1 MKDITQI
8 QFKIKEVKNRIEKK
22 KNNRSIKKYIVYN
35 KL

>member
-22 KNNRSIKKYIVYN
+22 NNRSIKKYIVYN

>member
-8 QFKIKEVKNRIEKK
+8 QFKIKEVKNRIKK

>member
-8 QFKIKEVKNRIEKK
+8 QFKIKEVKNGIEK